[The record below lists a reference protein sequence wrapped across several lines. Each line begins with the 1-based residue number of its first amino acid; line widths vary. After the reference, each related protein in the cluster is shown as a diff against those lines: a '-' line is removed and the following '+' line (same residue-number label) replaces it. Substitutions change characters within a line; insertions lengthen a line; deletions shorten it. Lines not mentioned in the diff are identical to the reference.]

1 MPLVKFGIANPVHNS
16 QETGRYKGVFIVI
29 GGVNDSALAG
39 EDVNTTLAAAVP

>member
-1 MPLVKFGIANPVHNS
+1 MPLVKFGFANPVHNS

-39 EDVNTTLAAAVP
+39 KSALSAPSQVF